1 MFRYLLLNAVR
12 CHPLLLSSTLPH
24 SASPPLSLLSGIFV
38 QVSPE
43 ITLPYLTDSLGQND
57 FHLDNSGRQNHCIA
71 PRRDPKCPRCYF
83 PIQFHCSKHCHSA
96 KYLTFSDFLWQHWRK
111 LVCSVLYHPALPA
124 EGLWWFYRPNTGVH
138 QHTECAKCQQNP
150 GGHWGNHV
158 QFADKNVTAGLRSLD
173 IDFVRLGDLKHV
185 F

>member
-1 MFRYLLLNAVR
+1 MPRYLLLNAVS

-83 PIQFHCSKHCHSA
+83 SIQFHCSKHYHSA
-96 KYLTFSDFLWQHWRK
+96 KYLPFSDFLIEENWSSLSLK
-111 LVCSVLYHPALPA
+111 KIGLLSALSPSPPS
-124 EGLWWFYRPNTGVH
+124 RGVH
-138 QHTECAKCQQNP
+138 QHTESVQNASKTQV
-150 GGHWGNHV
+150 GTEETMSCL
-158 QFADKNVTAGLRSLD
+158 QTRM
-173 IDFVRLGDLKHV
+173 
-185 F
+185 

>member
-1 MFRYLLLNAVR
+1 MPRYVLLNAVR

-83 PIQFHCSKHCHSA
+83 SVQFHCSKHCHSA
-96 KYLTFSDFLWQHWRK
+96 KYLPFSDLLWQHWRK
-111 LVCSVLYHPALPA
+111 LICSVLYHPALPA
-124 EGLWWFYRPNTGVH
+124 EGYTNTQRV
-138 QHTECAKCQQNP
+138 QNASKTQ
-150 GGHWGNHV
+150 V
-158 QFADKNVTAGLRSLD
+158 DTVETMSSLQT
-173 IDFVRLGDLKHV
+173 RM
-185 F
+185 